1 MGRALT
7 LLKTP
12 TTNPKWAVLC
22 LPWSKETVVGWW
34 IVDCSCH
41 YYWFLKFSF
50 MGKFNVTE
58 WSCPLPII
66 MLGVLPSLP

>member
-1 MGRALT
+1 MGGALT

-12 TTNPKWAVLC
+12 TTNPKRAVLC
-22 LPWSKETVVGWW
+22 LLWSKETVVGWR

-41 YYWFLKFSF
+41 CYWFLKFSF

-58 WSCPLPII
+58 WFRPLPII
-66 MLGVLPSLP
+66 MLGALPSSP